1 MTTSPAILCRLGRGF
16 AELRL
21 LGILGSSYPRSC
33 ISLPIGPVPS
43 ASALSSATPRFPR
56 DRSGLL
62 LSFRRII
69 TSGKDYPPSGVVSH
83 RAGAEPYSSTSSMLW
98 VGSCGQFALDWF
110 GLHSILV
117 PPPGTMIS
125 CPTYSIFPGK
135 RKSSSMHRNVL
146 STSFRSGSLA
156 IFPLAVGGL
165 FLALSMHELRLR
177 RILRSSQR
185 LEDSLGSWLSPKVR
199 RGFIGA
205 R

>member
-1 MTTSPAILCRLGRGF
+1 MPPPVTDVCPFTITMPGGYHAIHPTSWNRNSRKFISTIPDIH
-16 AELRL
+16 
-21 LGILGSSYPRSC
+21 SY
-33 ISLPIGPVPS
+33 
-43 ASALSSATPRFPR
+43 
-56 DRSGLL
+56 
-62 LSFRRII
+62 
-69 TSGKDYPPSGVVSH
+69 
-83 RAGAEPYSSTSSMLW
+83 RAGAELYSSTSSMLW

-165 FLALSMHELRLR
+165 FLALSMHELRLTG
-177 RILRSSQR
+177 ILRTSPFG
-185 LEDSLGSWLSPKVR
+185 DSRKFVLDLLLRNGCR
-199 RGFIGA
+199 NA
-205 R
+205 RETVVL

>member
-1 MTTSPAILCRLGRGF
+1 MPHGISPPPGVACTTNKEGSKDTNRFQALYRPEHAALKQGLRRGSGRL
-16 AELRL
+16 
-21 LGILGSSYPRSC
+21 
-33 ISLPIGPVPS
+33 
-43 ASALSSATPRFPR
+43 SALIHRGAWNRNSRKFISTIP
-56 DRSGLL
+56 DIHS
-62 LSFRRII
+62 
-69 TSGKDYPPSGVVSH
+69 Y
-83 RAGAEPYSSTSSMLW
+83 RAGAELYSSTSSMLW

-177 RILRSSQR
+177 RILRS
-185 LEDSLGSWLSPKVR
+185 
-199 RGFIGA
+199 
-205 R
+205 

>member
-1 MTTSPAILCRLGRGF
+1 MVEAGHLWPSRNEWRPACTILGGGIPAIH
-16 AELRL
+16 
-21 LGILGSSYPRSC
+21 
-33 ISLPIGPVPS
+33 PS
-43 ASALSSATPRFPR
+43 ARNRNSRKFISTIPDIHS
-56 DRSGLL
+56 
-62 LSFRRII
+62 
-69 TSGKDYPPSGVVSH
+69 Y
-83 RAGAEPYSSTSSMLW
+83 RAGAELYSSTSSMLW

-165 FLALSMHELRLR
+165 FLALSMHELRLTG
-177 RILRSSQR
+177 I
-185 LEDSLGSWLSPKVR
+185 LGSSSLQASHRAQPQAPQSGMAQLLR
-199 RGFIGA
+199 RRNA
-205 R
+205 PT

>member
-43 ASALSSATPRFPR
+43 ASALSSATPRFSR

-83 RAGAEPYSSTSSMLW
+83 RGPVPSLTPPLAQCYGW
-98 VGSCGQFALDWF
+98 V
-110 GLHSILV
+110 
-117 PPPGTMIS
+117 
-125 CPTYSIFPGK
+125 
-135 RKSSSMHRNVL
+135 
-146 STSFRSGSLA
+146 RSGSSLWTGLA
-156 IFPLAVGGL
+156 SIRSWCRRPVLGFHAPHTPSSLERGSPRRCTETFCLPA
-165 FLALSMHELRLR
+165 FALALLPYSP
-177 RILRSSQR
+177 
-185 LEDSLGSWLSPKVR
+185 SL
-199 RGFIGA
+199 
-205 R
+205 